1 LTRPKALELK
11 GWHYPRHLAGR
22 VFAVFVHG
30 DTVGAET
37 LRRSLT
43 DWLTDMALIPAI
55 PPGGID
61 RYIGY
66 YGPYATSHE
75 ALDEDTAVQQEVR
88 HTAKTLVEVLALARA
103 GRLPRPAESEPRP
116 K

>member
-1 LTRPKALELK
+1 VLVTLFPPR
-11 GWHYPRHLAGR
+11 RHLAGR
-22 VFAVFVHG
+22 VFSVVVHG

-43 DWLTDMALIPAI
+43 DWLTDMEMLPAI
-55 PPGGID
+55 PQGGID

-66 YGPYATSHE
+66 YEPYATSHD
-75 ALDEDTAVQQEVR
+75 ALDEDAVQQEVR
-88 HTAKTLVEVLALARA
+88 SVAKALVEGVRLSRA
-103 GRLPRPAESEPRP
+103 GRFPRPAPESDLRP

>member
-1 LTRPKALELK
+1 M
-11 GWHYPRHLAGR
+11 
-22 VFAVFVHG
+22 FVHG

-43 DWLTDMALIPAI
+43 DWLTDMKLIPAI
-55 PPGGID
+55 PQGGID

-66 YGPYATSHE
+66 YEPYATNHE
-75 ALDEDTAVQQEVR
+75 ALDKDAAVQQEVR
-88 HTAKTLVEVLALARA
+88 NAAKALVDAIALARA
-103 GRLPRPAESEPRP
+103 GTLPHPADSDPRP